1 MKLKKQEKTAL
12 IVGASSGLG
21 LACIEAFSSK
31 GYQVIGTARRNEKIV
46 EFISKYSINGLAIKL
61 DVQNS
66 EDILNLHRQFAD
78 NDLWPHIIVYC
89 AGINR
94 YAAIESM
101 TDDDWNEVFQIN
113 TRGVFTLLR
122 SLLPSISDGSRIVLV
137 GSTAG
142 LRPFEWGTVYCASK
156 TALHGFASAL
166 REELRPRK
174 ISVTLFMPGS
184 MPTEFWT
191 EQRDDIDELLPVD
204 YAAELI
210 VYAVEAPP
218 QAEVSEIIVRPLT
231 EI

>member
-1 MKLKKQEKTAL
+1 MENLNNKKLAL

-21 LACIEAFSSK
+21 LACIKSFSEKGYNVIGVARRNNKIAEYMELNSISGFSSK
-31 GYQVIGTARRNEKIV
+31 
-46 EFISKYSINGLAIKL
+46 L
-61 DVQNS
+61 DVRNI
-66 EDILNLHRQFAD
+66 EDIEDLCKQFEK
-78 NDLWPHIIVYC
+78 NKQWPNAIIYC
-89 AGINR
+89 AGINH
-94 YAAIESM
+94 YAALDSM
-101 TDDDWNEVFQIN
+101 SEDDWNNAFHTNV
-113 TRGVFTLLR
+113 RGAFTLLR
-122 SLLPSISDGSRIVLV
+122 KLVPSISNGSRIVLV

-142 LRPFEWGTVYCASK
+142 LNPFEWGTIYCATK

-184 MPTEFWT
+184 MPTDFWSK
-191 EQRDDIDELLPVD
+191 EREDKDELLPVD

-210 VYAVEAPP
+210 VHAVEAPP